1 MMTDAVSISGKP
13 GNCLILVHGHNF
25 KPKATDLFDLYV
37 AALSCAL
44 ERDRPDVIEQF
55 HDLPKCQ
62 AYYGDLS
69 NQFLLEAG
77 RLYDESLDLGD
88 LRNAQLKLKSLSKT
102 KHFGV
107 TRYDRLPGKTAMTEF
122 AADIAAPIL
131 GSLGLSKALIASV
144 AKDLAE
150 YWNGKSKFGDKL
162 RERVR
167 TSLVEAL
174 DRCDRVLLLTHGTG
188 SIVTYD
194 VLWQLSHDPEYADR
208 YASKKIDTLLTLGSP
223 LGDSMVRRRLFG
235 AKRKGRERFPTNVVT
250 WHNVSAE
257 DDYMCHDNTIA
268 DDYKAMLKQRQVSS
282 IRDYRIYNLAIRY
295 GKSNPHSSMG
305 YLMHPRTAQIIAD
318 WIIQQPAA
326 PVPASIL

>member
-1 MMTDAVSISGKP
+1 MTDAVSISGNP
-13 GNCLILVHGHNF
+13 GNSLILVHGHNF
-25 KPKATDLFDLYV
+25 KPKAADLFDLNV
-37 AALSCAL
+37 AALSCAI
-44 ERDRPDVIEQF
+44 ERDRPEVLEQF
-55 HDLPKCQ
+55 HHLPKYQ
-62 AYYGDLS
+62 SYYGDLT
-69 NQFLLEAG
+69 NRFLLEAG

-122 AADIAAPIL
+122 AADIAAPVL
-131 GSLGLSKALIASV
+131 GSIGLSKALIASV

-150 YWNGKSKFGDKL
+150 YWNNKSNFAEQVRD
-162 RERVR
+162 RVR

-174 DRCDRVLLLTHGTG
+174 DRGDRLLLLTHGTG
-188 SIVTYD
+188 SIVAYD
-194 VLWQLSHDPEYADR
+194 VLWQLSHDPECCDR
-208 YASKKIDTLLTLGSP
+208 YASKKIDTWLTLGSP
-223 LGDSMVRRRLFG
+223 LGDSMVRRRLLG
-235 AKRKGRERFPTNVVT
+235 AKCKGRERFPANVVT

-257 DDYMCHDNTIA
+257 DDYMCHDNTLA

-295 GKSNPHSSMG
+295 GKSNPHSSIG

-318 WIIQQPAA
+318 WIVQQPAA
-326 PVPASIL
+326 PIPASIL